1 MVLRLLILIGALS
14 NLGAPPS
21 HSGSL
26 RNHLAHLPCVQR
38 QGDESTPTDGRQG
51 FLIGPGDQRLDV
63 AEIVLPPE
71 EDETDPEEKV
81 PPLALF
87 FLERE
92 DSESSSAFRGP
103 THDFSHRL
111 AHATWRIPLR
121 C

>member
-21 HSGSL
+21 HPGSL
-26 RNHLAHLPCVQR
+26 RNHPSHLPCVQR
-38 QGDESTPTDGRQG
+38 QGDESTPTDGRRG

-63 AEIVLPPE
+63 ALPPE
-71 EDETDPEEKV
+71 EDELDPEERV
-81 PPLALF
+81 PTPALF
-87 FLERE
+87 VFERE
-92 DSESSSAFRGP
+92 DIERPPAFCCA
-103 THDFSHRL
+103 TYDFSHRH